1 MSLSPLFILLQLLI
15 FFSLSYTTISTLS
28 MTMDPFEKETLF
40 KVMETLSSDRNWKTS
55 HPEPCNPGSSW
66 PGIECKPAGKDNH
79 LHVTRLNF
87 GNSPNPTCKKDATFP
102 PEILTLPFLESLF
115 IFNCF
120 KTTKTT
126 LSIPSKPQHLSLQQ
140 LSLKSNPAL
149 VGVIPPLISSLTSLQ
164 VLTLSQNHLFGKIP
178 QGISSLTSLIHL
190 DLSYNSLTGPI
201 PFQLGMLKSL
211 TGLDLSYNSLSGPIP
226 APLGHLVLLQKLD
239 LSSNSLT
246 GRIPDTFENLRVL
259 SFLALSNNKLS
270 GKFPKGLPNLKN
282 LQYFIMD
289 DNPMFIFLPFQL
301 GRLAKLQELR
311 LANSGYSGPIPWS
324 FQWLTNLTTLSLENN
339 KLSGLIPSGLAQLNR
354 IYHLNLSRN
363 SLGGVVPFND
373 NFLRRLGRNL
383 DLSGN
388 SGLCLPSSEVTQSDT
403 LGVSICGTNKTVST
417 VLQPLRKSSDADLLH
432 CSQLLT
438 LFFTNLCFWSLYQ
451 LLL

>member
-1 MSLSPLFILLQLLI
+1 MSFSLQTILLFLSLACTT
-15 FFSLSYTTISTLS
+15 FSVHS
-28 MTMDPFEKETLF
+28 MTMDSSEKETLF
-40 KVMETLSSDRNWKTS
+40 RVMETLSSDRNWKAS

-66 PGIECKPAGKDNH
+66 PGIECKPAGRDNH
-79 LHVTRLNF
+79 LHVTRLDF
-87 GNSPNPTCKKDATFP
+87 GNPPNPTCKKDATFP
-102 PEILTLPFLESLF
+102 PEILTLPFLQSLF

-126 LSIPSKPQHLSLQQ
+126 LSIPSKAHKLALQQ
-140 LSLKSNPAL
+140 LTLKSNPAL
-149 VGVIPPLISSLTSLQ
+149 VGVITPLISSLTSLQ

-178 QGISSLTSLIHL
+178 EGISSLTSLIHL
-190 DLSYNSLTGPI
+190 DLSYNSLSGSI
-201 PFQLGMLKSL
+201 PSQLGSLRTL

-226 APLGHLVLLQKLD
+226 ASLGHLSLLQKLD

-246 GRIPDTFENLRVL
+246 GRIPDSFESLSFL

-270 GKFPKGLPNLKN
+270 GQFPRGLPKLRN

-289 DNPMFIFLPFQL
+289 DNPMFTSLPFQL

-324 FQWLTNLTTLSLENN
+324 FSWLTNLTTLSLANN
-339 KLSGLIPSGLAQLNR
+339 KLSGPIPAGLSELSR

-363 SLGGVVPFND
+363 SLGGVVPFNGT
-373 NFLRRLGRNL
+373 FLRRLGRNL

-388 SGLCLPSSEVTQSDT
+388 PGLCLTGSQVTET
-403 LGVSICGTNKTVST
+403 AMLGVGICGGANKSVST
-417 VLQPLRKSSDADLLH
+417 MQQPFGRSNGASLH
-432 CSQLLT
+432 CSLPNLL
-438 LFFTNLCFWSLYQ
+438 LFTPICFWSLYQ